1 MATVDM
7 ATWDGS
13 ASGGVPGHGGAVRD
27 LVVLQREIDIAAA
40 VTAKGTAL
48 AQADVIQCLN
58 IPANFTILG
67 GTAQKTAAM
76 TGTSTDLTFDIGI
89 TGVDV
94 DAFVDGWDFDAAAV
108 NSWATPL
115 GVQIGTGAS
124 TSARTVDILIVTQT
138 GTLTGGKVNV
148 IVWGVDLT
156 KVNRPGIAQP
166 KS

>member
-13 ASGGVPGHGGAVRD
+13 SLGGTPAHAFAVRD
-27 LVVLQREIDIAAA
+27 LVVIQREIDFAAA
-40 VTAKGTAL
+40 TTAKGTAL
-48 AQADVIQCLN
+48 AQGDVIQALN
-58 IPANFTILG
+58 IPAGFTILG

-94 DAFVDGWDFDAAAV
+94 DAFVDGWDFDGATV
-108 NSWATPL
+108 GTYATPL
-115 GVQIGTGAS
+115 GVQIGTG
-124 TSARTVDILIVTQT
+124 TGTTARTVDILIATQT
-138 GTLTGGKVNV
+138 NTLTGGKVNV
-148 IVWGVDLT
+148 IVWGVDVT
-156 KVNRPGIAQP
+156 KVNRPGLAAL

>member
-1 MATVDM
+1 MATIDM

-13 ASGGVPGHGGAVRD
+13 SLGGTPSLASAVRE
-27 LVVLQREIDIAAA
+27 VYVIAREINIADV

-48 AQADVIQCLN
+48 AQADVIQVLN
-58 IPANFTILG
+58 IPAGVTILG

-115 GVQIGTGAS
+115 GVQIGTGTGTA
-124 TSARTVDILIVTQT
+124 ARTVDILIATQT
-138 GTLTGGKVNV
+138 GTLTGGKVRV
-148 IVWGVDLT
+148 VVWCVDVT
-156 KVNRPGIAQP
+156 KMNRPGIAAPQ
-166 KS
+166 S